1 MFRKKFV
8 TQRPQAMAVRA
19 EQIRRL
25 QQVRRMLAA
34 MDSPLVYAQDLV
46 DIADEG
52 DRGHWSLPAL
62 H

>member
-1 MFRKKFV
+1 MFRKRFL
-8 TQRPQAMAVRA
+8 TQRPQAMAERA

-34 MDSPLVYAQDLV
+34 MESPLVHAQDLA

-52 DRGHWSLPAL
+52 DRRHWSLPAL

>member
-1 MFRKKFV
+1 MSRKKFL
-8 TQRPQAMAVRA
+8 THRPQAMAQRA
-19 EQIRRL
+19 EQIWRL

-34 MDSPLVYAQDLV
+34 MDSPLIYAQDMV
-46 DIADEG
+46 DIADES